1 MVLKRASIPEPS
13 RRRRSRIAQIAT
25 SERLVRGSLSLR
37 NVTCGK
43 SGCRCASGQT
53 HPSLYLVQSQNG
65 KLRQLYIPKHL
76 EDRVRKAVADY
87 QQLQKLV
94 EELSEQ
100 EWKLLK
106 QRED

>member
-1 MVLKRASIPEPS
+1 MKRAAIPEAS
-13 RRRRSRIAQIAT
+13 RRRRSRIAQIAS

-37 NVTCGK
+37 NNTCGNP
-43 SGCRCASGQT
+43 GCRCHSGQT
-53 HPSLYLVQSQNG
+53 HPALYLVQSHNG

-87 QQLQKLV
+87 HELQKLV
-94 EELSEQ
+94 EDLSEQ

-106 QRED
+106 QREE

>member
-1 MVLKRASIPEPS
+1 MKRAAIPEPS

-25 SERLVRGSLSLR
+25 GQRLVRGTLSLR
-37 NVTCGK
+37 NNTCGK

-53 HPSLYLVQSQNG
+53 HLSLYLVQSQNG

-76 EDRVRKAVADY
+76 EDRVRKAVSDY
-87 QQLQKLV
+87 QELERLV